1 MYMKKRST
9 QNQPGTV
16 SPAPTSRPIT
26 VLDEIQRKLSN
37 SAALNGGFDT
47 LLYKIDK
54 IEQSQG
60 QLVNKVDK
68 IHDAIYDPNEGIF
81 SKLSEFKLEN
91 ASKIGE
97 ISQDLV
103 EINAWKKHLEKDG
116 DKIDKTS
123 EATSAKV
130 LELEKHVETLVK
142 SKHDM
147 WALVKWVA
155 VAVGGGIVTLFF
167 AWLETKIK

>member
-1 MYMKKRST
+1 MKKRST
-9 QNQPGTV
+9 PNPQGTI
-16 SPAPTSRPIT
+16 SPAPPSRPIT

-91 ASKIGE
+91 AGKIGD

-116 DKIDKTS
+116 DKFDKTT
-123 EATSAKV
+123 EATTAKV

-147 WALVKWVA
+147 WALVKWIA
-155 VAVGGGIVTLFF
+155 VAMGGGIITLFF

>member
-1 MYMKKRST
+1 MKKRSS
-9 QNQPGTV
+9 QSQPGTSSPV
-16 SPAPTSRPIT
+16 STSRPIT
-26 VLDEIQRKLSN
+26 VLDEIQTKLSN

-91 ASKIGE
+91 ANKIGE
-97 ISQDLV
+97 ISKDLV
-103 EINAWKKHLEKDG
+103 EINEWKKHLEKES
-116 DKIDKTS
+116 DKFDKSTES
-123 EATSAKV
+123 NSNKV
-130 LELEKHVETLVK
+130 LELEKHVDTLVK
-142 SKHDM
+142 SKNTA
-147 WALVKWVA
+147 WAFVKWAVVA
-155 VAVGGGIVTLFF
+155 ISGGLVTLFF
-167 AWLETKIK
+167 AWLESKIK